1 MNVRTDET
9 SLMTSLIKVMIRVN
23 IYITFLI
30 KIVDINVKK
39 VVARGQAAKFLKT
52 GYKGATITILIES
65 VVGSGA
71 ACPGISEIAP
81 VLGSVA

>member
-30 KIVDINVKK
+30 KIVDISVKK
-39 VVARGQAAKFLKT
+39 VVCAWASSKIFVWAR
-52 GYKGATITILIES
+52 
-65 VVGSGA
+65 V
-71 ACPGISEIAP
+71 
-81 VLGSVA
+81 

>member
-30 KIVDINVKK
+30 KIVDISVKK
-39 VVARGQAAKFLKT
+39 VVAPGQVAKFLCGHGCECT
-52 GYKGATITILIES
+52 VPATYRSIGSWGHSSTIS
-65 VVGSGA
+65 
-71 ACPGISEIAP
+71 P
-81 VLGSVA
+81 